1 MRERARR
8 SVAQRLRARF
18 RLRLRLTFSLLYEP
32 SLTRL
37 DDYDGM
43 EREVLD
49 AADQLV
55 INHPKVRAIVLECT
69 NMPPFTHAVEK
80 ATGLKVWD
88 VLSLGKWLYEGAAP
102 RDYRKAK

>member
-1 MRERARR
+1 MNERSEPNRGTAFPAA
-8 SVAQRLRARF
+8 SSPPRLLF
-18 RLRLRLTFSLLYEP
+18 PDES

-37 DDYDGM
+37 DDYEGM

-49 AADQLV
+49 AANQLV
-55 INHPKVRAIVLECT
+55 TNHPKVRAIVLECT

-102 RDYRKAK
+102 KDYRKAN